1 MSPSLKST
9 ARGGEYDTEM
19 GRLCKRH
26 LFVRGGISANSY
38 QLRRH
43 RNTRNKIDLAL
54 RPKANGNNTTLVARP
69 RCITVSPSCRS
80 SAVSPLGLQGGAVVA
95 TYWYL
100 HTTLLRLVRTWYIY
114 ICILIRTY
122 AGLTILFLSD
132 VYDLFQLFVLSSF
145 FVLFSSWGNLP
156 LQRFWSLSHDHGL
169 QCSDELMWEQQ
180 RQQWQAT
187 TIPYIIT
194 MIESQFSRIKSYCL
208 GYNLDGN

>member
-80 SAVSPLGLQGGAVVA
+80 SAVSPLGLQFKVVPLLPPTGISIIRVEYVA
-95 TYWYL
+95 SGMYVMNSPK
-100 HTTLLRLVRTWYIY
+100 TLK
-114 ICILIRTY
+114 
-122 AGLTILFLSD
+122 TIPVIGFKLSD
-132 VYDLFQLFVLSSF
+132 
-145 FVLFSSWGNLP
+145 GN
-156 LQRFWSLSHDHGL
+156 
-169 QCSDELMWEQQ
+169 
-180 RQQWQAT
+180 
-187 TIPYIIT
+187 
-194 MIESQFSRIKSYCL
+194 
-208 GYNLDGN
+208 